1 MPLDIDSSEVEQWK
15 IPVGDMAK
23 SLTEMDLIDGEQYEV
38 FLDDLTKELAEEGID
53 INEFNIVERLDKGE
67 EE

>member
-1 MPLDIDSSEVEQWK
+1 MPLDIDNSEVEK
-15 IPVGDMAK
+15 
-23 SLTEMDLIDGEQYEV
+23 IDGEQYEV